1 MVTSMIVNLLKK
13 ILGSSPRGLIEL
25 YGLQDWYLSLD
36 AETQSKVKTYYSLGM
51 NNKAD
56 DIDTGNFVDHNT
68 KFNGCQ
74 KFLCGVGG
82 NAVSKDPAFAELVL
96 VKALTAPDDNPI
108 DRHFVYNH
116 LIELLYKQRKSRQDA
131 IELCMK
137 YCHED
142 IDRIDSFASAWKST
156 AGVDL
161 PRIPSFNRL
170 RLIYEHRGDK
180 DAAMSVV
187 ERYRMFI
194 GADETLVSYGD
205 EVSE

>member
-1 MVTSMIVNLLKK
+1 MVTKMIVNLLKR
-13 ILGSSPRGLIEL
+13 ILSPSPRGLIEL
-25 YGLQDWYLSLD
+25 YGLEDWYLSLD
-36 AETQSKVKTYYSLGM
+36 SATQSKVKTYYSLGM

-56 DIDTGNFVDHNT
+56 DIDTGNFFDHNT

-96 VKALTAPDDNPI
+96 VRALTAVDDNPI

-116 LIELLYKQRKSRQDA
+116 LIDLLYRQRKSRQDA
-131 IELCMK
+131 IDMCMK
-137 YCHED
+137 YCLED

-156 AGVDL
+156 DGADL

-187 ERYRMFI
+187 ERYRMLV
-194 GADETLVSYGD
+194 GPAETLVSYVD